1 MTIRLATPADVP
13 ALLVLS
19 RDTHARSRYASLPYR
34 AERVQQAL
42 LNVMQRGQ
50 GKYVLLASCNAQDHV
65 VGALLGVLEQALFTD
80 AYSASIMYFLVDPA
94 VQMGGHGPRLLR
106 AFELW
111 AGNRGVADINFGIN
125 AGIDSARVARF
136 ARRMG
141 YVGVGENLVKQVR
154 GTAV

>member
-1 MTIRLATPADVP
+1 MSIRLATPADLP
-13 ALLVLS
+13 ALLALS
-19 RDTHARSRYASLPYR
+19 RDTHARSRYAGLPYR

-42 LNVMQRGQ
+42 LAVMERGQ
-50 GKYVLLASCNAQDHV
+50 GKYVLLAADNSQPRL

-80 AYSASIMYFLVDPA
+80 ALSASIMYFMVEPA
-94 VQMGGHGPRLLR
+94 AHMGGHGPRLLR

-125 AGIDSARVARF
+125 AGMDAARVARF

-141 YVGVGENLVKQVR
+141 YVGVGENLVKEML
-154 GTAV
+154 